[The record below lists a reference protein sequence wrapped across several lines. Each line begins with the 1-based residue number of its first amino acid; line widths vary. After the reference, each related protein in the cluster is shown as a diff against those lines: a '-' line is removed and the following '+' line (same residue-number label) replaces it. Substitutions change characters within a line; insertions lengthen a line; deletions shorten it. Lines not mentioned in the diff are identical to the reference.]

1 MPTRF
6 LALGLVGLLA
16 ASGSSV
22 AQAPPTPYVG
32 VGFQSYP
39 PGAGFQPPD
48 TMGAV
53 GVNHWV
59 TFSNGR
65 FAVYTKDGTQVS
77 AISDNQFWQNAGL
90 GSASLSDPR
99 ILYDARSQRWI
110 AVELTTGQN
119 VNNFIR
125 VARSDTADPTGTWK
139 AVEIKADTITTSG
152 NPGNRFADYPTLGMT
167 ADNVAVATVNFTSI
181 SGGPANTV
189 SLYSI
194 PKADLFAAAPVTT
207 NMTSFDRS
215 NSTSTSVGSVISP
228 TVNYGPSRVA
238 GEMPVMAPSA
248 TSFSDFTRSTASGV
262 GAAGATYSTT
272 GTNVPVTSYNFGPNA
287 SQPGSSNKLD
297 TIDDRFYASVIH
309 QYDPVSGRSLLYMAN
324 VVASASNRD
333 AIRFTVVN
341 EATNAVVFQTTLAE
355 SGADYFYPALAV
367 NDRGDVVI
375 GMNLT
380 RTASANP
387 DLFVS
392 AAAIVGSTTDFTSWA
407 FNAPTVLKAGA
418 GVYTGNRWG
427 DYSATTLDPA
437 DPGIFWTTQ
446 EYTPDAGSSGQWA
459 TWASEVIPVKAGEVR
474 WQSAAAGSFADG
486 SKWFGGVAPGATD
499 HAIFSRWSAS
509 NYTVTMPAG
518 TTNLDRLSVR
528 QTGTGTVTFGLG
540 GGTLSLN
547 NASPATPSLAIAE
560 YQGQANVAF
569 VGGTLQT
576 RTTIVAG
583 QAGATGS
590 LTIADGTTWNNL
602 GDVYL
607 GGTASA
613 AGGIGTLTVS
623 GETAP
628 GIATIGGTLKI
639 WNSASGVSVGGV
651 TLGSG
656 TLTVG
661 GLTNG
666 PGSNPT
672 VNLNAATSQ
681 LVVNGAFNS
690 TFSGTIT
697 GPGAVQKL
705 GGGTFTL
712 AGANTYTGG
721 TTITGGTLQVNNTA
735 GSGTGS
741 GAVDVNG
748 GTLAGTGTV
757 GGQTNLNNGGTVQGG
772 TGGSATAANTLTLN
786 GLQLDGANTIRVV
799 VGDSVPGNLVANPQ
813 ASRLNLGGAALSR
826 NTVGVSTD
834 LTTLQLANDGSLDFG
849 QSYTVTVATY
859 GSLTDLTSA
868 NFALAAEGFVF
879 SGTPVF
885 DLGPTALTVTF
896 TPVPEPATVLAVA
909 AAGLAAVGLKRRR
922 RAVAAG

>member
-16 ASGSSV
+16 AAGSSV
-22 AQAPPTPYVG
+22 AQAQPAPYVG

-65 FAVYTKDGTQVS
+65 FAVYTKSGTQVS
-77 AISDNQFWQNAGL
+77 AISDTQFWQNAGL

-99 ILYDARSQRWI
+99 ILYDPRSQRWI
-110 AVELTTGQN
+110 AVELTIGQN

-125 VARSDTADPTGTWK
+125 VARSDTADPTGAWK
-139 AVEIKADTITTSG
+139 AVEFTANTITTASG

-167 ADNVAVATVNFTSI
+167 ADNVAVATINFTSI
-181 SGGPANTV
+181 SGGPAHTV

-194 PKADLFAAAPVTT
+194 PKADLFAATPVTT

-215 NSTSTSVGSVISP
+215 NNTSTSVGSVISP
-228 TVNYGPSRVA
+228 TVNFGPSRVA
-238 GEMPVMAPSA
+238 GEMPVMAPSV
-248 TSFSDFTRSTASGV
+248 TSFSDYARSTVSGV
-262 GAAGATYSTT
+262 GGAGATYSTS
-272 GTNVPVTSYNFGPNA
+272 GTAVPIATYNFGPNA
-287 SQPGSSNKLD
+287 SQPGSSNQLD

-309 QYDPVSGRSLLYMAN
+309 QYDPASGRSLLYMAN

-341 EATNAVVFQTTLAE
+341 EATNAVVFQTTLSEA
-355 SGADYFYPALAV
+355 GADYFYPAVAV

-380 RTASANP
+380 RTASVNP
-387 DLFVS
+387 NLFVS

-446 EYTPDAGSSGQWA
+446 EYTPDAGSSGNWA

-474 WQSAAAGSFADG
+474 WQAAAAGSFAAG
-486 SKWFGGVAPGATD
+486 ANWFGGAAPGSTD

-528 QTGTGTVTFGLG
+528 QTGTGTVTFDLG

-547 NASPATPSLAIAE
+547 NTSSATPSLAIAE

-569 VGGTLQT
+569 TNGTLQT
-576 RTTIVAG
+576 RTAVIAG
-583 QAGATGS
+583 QPGAVGNLS
-590 LTIADGTTWNNL
+590 LGDVTTWNNA

-607 GGTASA
+607 GGTATA
-613 AGGIGTLTVS
+613 AGGTGTLSLSNSSAFS
-623 GETAP
+623 GTSAH
-628 GIATIGGTLKI
+628 IGGTLKI
-639 WNSASGVSVGGV
+639 WNSASGVSVGPNA
-651 TLGSG
+651 S
-656 TLTVG
+656 LTVG
-661 GLTNG
+661 GLTNA

-672 VNLNAATSQ
+672 VTFAGSSSTLH
-681 LVVNGAFNS
+681 VVGAFDS
-690 TFSGTIT
+690 AYSGTIAGT
-697 GPGAVQKL
+697 GMVFKDGA
-705 GGGTFTL
+705 GTF
-712 AGANTYTGG
+712 AVSGANTYSGG
-721 TTITGGTLQVNNTA
+721 TVVSGGTLQVNNTA
-735 GSGTGS
+735 GSGTGT
-741 GAVDVNG
+741 GPVDVNG

-813 ASRLNLGGAALSR
+813 ASRLNLGGSALTR

-834 LTTLQLANDGSLDFG
+834 LTTLRLANDGSLDFG

-859 GSLTDLTSA
+859 GSLTDLTAA

-922 RAVAAG
+922 AAAAG